1 MMNLE
6 AFYSDIETINF
17 TGTAVGILE
26 TPFLECYD
34 FPELSSILEMYY
46 SGNFSQAFEITN
58 ALIKMVPSDACIYNL
73 AGSTLF
79 QQGQHMKAH
88 DFFKNACQII
98 YSYHA
103 VYHFI
108 GYVLYY
114 NRATLHHILG
124 NAEAK
129 KKDLSKA
136 QFLYHQN
143 NPNRDIPIEIHDENL
158 HFKNPVKDMLPR
170 EKTLTH
176 LSIFKESNLDKS
188 FWKSLTFF
196 EKRQWE
202 KALNACNSLVE
213 TMDSIHLEYHYY
225 SACIFYNRG
234 MNCLALNKPDI
245 AISDFSKAIAFDVR
259 NPNNKLYKQALQKA
273 QKMLE
278 GGGF

>member
-1 MMNLE
+1 MNIE

-17 TGTAVGILE
+17 TGISVGILE

-34 FPELSSILEMYY
+34 FPELNAILEMYY
-46 SGNFSQAFEITN
+46 SGNFSQAFEVTN
-58 ALIKMVPSDACIYNL
+58 ALIKMVPSDACLYNL
-73 AGSTLF
+73 AASALF
-79 QQGQHMKAH
+79 QQGQHMKAY
-88 DFFKNACQII
+88 DFFKNSCQII

-103 VYHFI
+103 VYHFV
-108 GYVLYY
+108 GYFLYY

-124 NAEAK
+124 NVEAK

-143 NPNRDIPIEIHDENL
+143 NPNRDVPIEIHDENL

-176 LSIFKESNLDKS
+176 LSIFKESNIEKA
-188 FWKSLTFF
+188 FWIALTFF

-202 KALNACNSLVE
+202 KALNACNALVE

-278 GGGF
+278 GSGF